1 MHNTRREVLDESNR
15 KRPAPVEPVD
25 GLDTAKRQRL
35 AVQPPTS
42 GPNIASKPVPSGP
55 PPVAPLPP
63 GPVSVRQLYT
73 LNAEGNA
80 AAFDVQ
86 MFQDP
91 EQLLR
96 ILVPVL
102 QSIDEA
108 KLGYAINVRDCC
120 LHLNSPLSANCPRCD
135 PSRDPTARN
144 ILYLRFVYLFSQ

>member
-1 MHNTRREVLDESNR
+1 MYEDIFNENNR
-15 KRPAPVEPVD
+15 KRPAPVEPTD
-25 GLDTAKRQRL
+25 GLDPSKRQRL
-35 AVQPPTS
+35 AAQPQAT
-42 GPNIASKPVPSGP
+42 GPGLAPNGIPAGP

-63 GPVSVRQLYT
+63 GPVSYRQLYT

-102 QSIDEA
+102 QSIDDA
-108 KLGYAINVRDCC
+108 KLGYAINVRDYV
-120 LHLNSPLSANCPRCD
+120 PFED
-135 PSRDPTARN
+135 PNTFR
-144 ILYLRFVYLFSQ
+144 LRA

>member
-1 MHNTRREVLDESNR
+1 MHRMRLDVFDESNR
-15 KRPAPVEPVD
+15 KRSAPVEPTD
-25 GLDTAKRQRL
+25 GPDPSKRQRL
-35 AVQPPTS
+35 GTQVP
-42 GPNIASKPVPSGP
+42 IASPNAVPNTVPTGP
-55 PPVAPLPP
+55 LPVAPLPP
-63 GPVSVRQLYT
+63 GPVSYRQLYT

-108 KLGYAINVRDCC
+108 KLGHAINVRDCFP
-120 LHLNSPLSANCPRCD
+120 PLERERCFTFAV
-135 PSRDPTARN
+135 S
-144 ILYLRFVYLFSQ
+144 